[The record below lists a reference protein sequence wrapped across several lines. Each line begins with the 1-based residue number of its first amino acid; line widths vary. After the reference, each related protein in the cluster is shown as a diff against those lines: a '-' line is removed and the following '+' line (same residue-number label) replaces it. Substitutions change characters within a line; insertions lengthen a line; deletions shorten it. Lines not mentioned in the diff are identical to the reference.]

1 VLRAALRVNWKTLG
15 LERRMAMFK
24 RSTKSA
30 KGFDWAGLGWLF
42 LFFWYFSGITQLLIQ
57 LSGTSGFSGFRQ
69 AFFMS
74 ALWLAPMLVFPRQT
88 RVLAAVIGVVLWAC
102 SMASLGYFFVY
113 QQEFSQSVIF
123 IMFESNISEAGEY
136 LTQYFAWWIV
146 LAFIAHTALAIFL
159 WTRVRPVYL
168 PRGQALLAATA
179 ILVAIVGYPLVKQ
192 IARSETLA
200 DGIDRFETRIE
211 PAVPWQMIVAYRR
224 YTEQLDNMQGMLHS
238 ASQIPPLTNLKDAAA
253 GQPSTLVLVIG
264 ESTNRQRMSLYGYPR
279 ATTPELDKLRDQ
291 LAVFDN
297 VITPRPYTIEALQQ
311 VLTFAD
317 EENPDLYL
325 KTPSIVSMMKQ
336 AGYKTYWITNQQTM
350 TKRNTMLT
358 TFSEQADEQV
368 YLNNNRNQNARQY
381 DGDVLAPFS
390 KALADPAER
399 KFIVVH
405 LLGTHMSYQ
414 YRYPPSFDKFTDR
427 EGVPAGISD
436 DQLPTYNSYD
446 NAVLYNDFVV
456 SSLIKDYAKTDP
468 NGFLLYLSDHG
479 EDVFDSAGHST
490 LGRNEGKPT
499 APMYTIPFMAYASP
513 KWRESHSW
521 NFAGDLQRPY
531 SSSQLIH
538 TWADL
543 AGLSSTELDRSK
555 SLVSDSFKPRP
566 LLIGDPYQ
574 RQQKPLIDFS
584 LIKPKKAAATEV
596 VLQETPAL

>member
-146 LAFIAHTALAIFL
+146 LAFIAHTALSIFL

-279 ATTPELDKLRDQ
+279 TTTPELDKLRDQ

-427 EGVPAGISD
+427 EGVPASISD

-543 AGLSSTELDRSK
+543 AGLSSEELDRSK

-584 LIKPKKAAATEV
+584 LIKPKKAATTEV

>member
-1 VLRAALRVNWKTLG
+1 MAL
-15 LERRMAMFK
+15 FK
-24 RSTKSA
+24 RSSSAA
-30 KGFDWAGLGWLF
+30 KGFDWMGLLWLF

-57 LSGTSGFSGFRQ
+57 LTDTSGFSGFRQ

-74 ALWLAPMLVFPRQT
+74 GVWLAPMLLFPSRT
-88 RVLAAVIGVVLWAC
+88 KVMAAVIGVVLWAC

-123 IMFESNISEAGEY
+123 IMFESNPSEAVEY
-136 LTQYFAWWIV
+136 LTQYFAWWMV
-146 LAFIAHTALAIFL
+146 LAFLAHTAFAIFL
-159 WTRVRPVYL
+159 WTRLRPVYL
-168 PRGQALLAATA
+168 PRGQAMVAAAA

-192 IARSETLA
+192 ISRTDNLA
-200 DGIDRFETRIE
+200 EGLEKFETRIE
-211 PAVPWQMIVAYRR
+211 PAVPWQMVVAYRR
-224 YTEQLDNMQGMLHS
+224 YREQLDGMQGMLDS
-238 ASQIPPLTNLKDAAA
+238 VSKIPPLSNLKDSMAN
-253 GQPSTLVLVIG
+253 QPATLVLVIG

-279 ATTPELDKLRDQ
+279 QTTPELDKLKDQ
-291 LAVFDN
+291 LAVFNN

-325 KTPSIVSMMKQ
+325 KSPSLVSMMKQ
-336 AGYKTYWITNQQTM
+336 AGYKTFWITNQQTM

-381 DGDVLAPFS
+381 DGDVLEPFA
-390 KALADPAER
+390 KALADNAPR
-399 KFIVVH
+399 KLIVVH

-414 YRYPPSFDKFTDR
+414 YRYPPTFDKFTDR
-427 EGVPAGISD
+427 QGVPAGVRD
-436 DQLPTYNSYD
+436 DQVPTYNSYD

-479 EDVFDSAGHST
+479 EDVFDSAGHDT

-499 APMYTIPFMAYASP
+499 APMYTIPFMAWASP
-513 KWRESHSW
+513 KWRQTHDWS
-521 NFAGDLQRPY
+521 FASDLNRPY

-543 AGLSSTELDRSK
+543 AGLSFDEWDPSR
-555 SLVSDSFKPRP
+555 SLVNASFKARP
-566 LLIGDPYQ
+566 LLIGDPYA
-574 RQQKPLIDFS
+574 RQSKPLIDFS
-584 LIKPKKAAATEV
+584 LMKPKTPVETKV
-596 VLQETPAL
+596 VQQ

>member
-1 VLRAALRVNWKTLG
+1 
-15 LERRMAMFK
+15 MAMFK

-123 IMFESNISEAGEY
+123 IMFESNISEADEY

-238 ASQIPPLTNLKDAAA
+238 ASQIPPLSNLKDAAA

>member
-1 VLRAALRVNWKTLG
+1 
-15 LERRMAMFK
+15 MAMFK

-543 AGLSSTELDRSK
+543 AGLSSEELDRSK

-584 LIKPKKAAATEV
+584 LIKPKKAATTEV

>member
-1 VLRAALRVNWKTLG
+1 
-15 LERRMAMFK
+15 MAMFK

-42 LFFWYFSGITQLLIQ
+42 VFFWYFSGITQLLIQ

-74 ALWLAPMLVFPRQT
+74 ALWLAPVLVFPRQT
-88 RVLAAVIGVVLWAC
+88 RVMAAVIGVVLWAC

-146 LAFIAHTALAIFL
+146 LAFIAHTAVAIFL
-159 WTRVRPVYL
+159 WSRIRPVYL
-168 PRGQALLAATA
+168 PRAQALVAATA
-179 ILVAIVGYPLVKQ
+179 ILVAVIGYPLVKQ

-200 DGIDRFETRIE
+200 EGIDRFETRIE

-238 ASQIPPLTNLKDAAA
+238 ASQIPPLTNLKDAGA

-325 KTPSIVSMMKQ
+325 KTPSIVSVMKQ

-427 EGVPAGISD
+427 QGVPAGVSD

-513 KWRESHSW
+513 KWRESHIW
-521 NFAGDLQRPY
+521 DFAGDLQRPY

-543 AGLSSTELDRSK
+543 AGLSANELDRSK
-555 SLVSDSFKPRP
+555 SLVSDSFTPRP

-584 LIKPKKAAATEV
+584 LIKPKKPVATDV
-596 VLQETPAL
+596 VLQEKTAP

>member
-1 VLRAALRVNWKTLG
+1 
-15 LERRMAMFK
+15 MAMFK
-24 RSTKSA
+24 RSTTSA

-69 AFFMS
+69 AFFLS
-74 ALWLAPMLVFPRQT
+74 AVWLAPLLIFPRRT
-88 RVLAAVIGVVLWAC
+88 RLLAALIGVVLWAC
-102 SMASLGYFFVY
+102 SLASLGYFFIY

-146 LAFIAHTALAIFL
+146 LAFIAHTAVAIFL

-168 PRGQALLAATA
+168 PRAQALVAATA
-179 ILVAIVGYPLVKQ
+179 ILVAIIGYPLVKQ
-192 IARSETLA
+192 IARSDTLEDA
-200 DGIDRFETRIE
+200 IDRFESRIE
-211 PAVPWQMIVAYRR
+211 PAVPWQMIVGYHR
-224 YTEQLDNMQGMLHS
+224 YTQQLDNMQDMLDS
-238 ASQIPPLTNLKDAAA
+238 ASQIPPLTNLKDNMA

-279 ATTPELDKLRDQ
+279 NTTPELDKLRDQ

-325 KTPSIVSMMKQ
+325 KTPSVVSMMKQ

-381 DGDVLAPFS
+381 DGDVLAPFA

-414 YRYPPSFDKFTDR
+414 YRYPPTFEKFTDR
-427 EGVPAGISD
+427 QGVPAGISD
-436 DQLPTYNSYD
+436 DQLPIYNSYD

-479 EDVFDSAGHST
+479 EDVFDSAGHAT

-513 KWRESHSW
+513 KWRESHDW
-521 NFAGDLQRPY
+521 KFAGDLQRPY

-543 AGLSSTELDRSK
+543 AGLSFNELDRSK
-555 SLVSDSFKPRP
+555 SLVSDSFIPRP
-566 LLIGDPYQ
+566 LLIGNPYQ
-574 RQQKPLIDFS
+574 RAQKALIDFS
-584 LIKPKKAAATEV
+584 LIKPKKASPADV
-596 VLQETPAL
+596 VLQDKPAL

>member
-1 VLRAALRVNWKTLG
+1 
-15 LERRMAMFK
+15 MAMFK
-24 RSTKSA
+24 RSTTSA
-30 KGFDWAGLGWLF
+30 KGFDWAGLGWMF

-57 LSGTSGFSGFRQ
+57 LTGTSGFSGFRQ

-74 ALWLAPMLVFPRQT
+74 ALWLAPMLLFPHRT
-88 RVLAAVIGVVLWAC
+88 RLLAALIGVVLWAC
-102 SMASLGYFFVY
+102 SMASLGYFFIY

-136 LTQYFAWWIV
+136 ATQYFAWWIV

-159 WTRVRPVYL
+159 WTRLRPVYL
-168 PRGQALLAATA
+168 PRGQSILAATA
-179 ILVAIVGYPLVKQ
+179 IVLAVVGYPLVKQ
-192 IARSETLA
+192 IATNPTMELA
-200 DGIDRFETRIE
+200 IDGFESRVE

-224 YTEQLDNMQGMLHS
+224 YTEQLNSMQGMLTS
-238 ASQIPPLTNLKDAAA
+238 ASQIPPLKNLKDSMA

-279 ATTPELDKLRDQ
+279 NTTPELDKLRDQ

-325 KTPSIVSMMKQ
+325 KTPSIVSVMKQ

-368 YLNNNRNQNARQY
+368 SLNNNRNQTARQD
-381 DGDVLAPFS
+381 DGDVLAPFA
-390 KALADPAER
+390 KALAAPTES

-414 YRYPPSFDKFTDR
+414 YRYPPTFDKFTDR
-427 EGVPAGISD
+427 KGVPDAISD
-436 DQLPTYNSYD
+436 SQLEIYNSYD

-456 SSLIKDYAKTDP
+456 SSLIKEYAKAEP

-479 EDVFDSAGHST
+479 EDVYDSPGHTT
-490 LGRNEGKPT
+490 LGRNEAKPT
-499 APMYTIPFMAYASP
+499 LPMYTIPFMAYATP
-513 KWRESHSW
+513 KWKQTHNWDFTSIK
-521 NFAGDLQRPY
+521 NRPFT
-531 SSSQLIH
+531 SSQLIH
-538 TWADL
+538 TWAQL
-543 AGLSSTELDRSK
+543 AGLSFDELDTTK
-555 SLVSDSFKPRP
+555 SLVSFDFKERPRM
-566 LLIGDPYQ
+566 IGDPYQ
-574 RQQKPLIDFS
+574 QKGLTDFAHLENPAPAPGAVAQQ
-584 LIKPKKAAATEV
+584 
-596 VLQETPAL
+596 

>member
-1 VLRAALRVNWKTLG
+1 
-15 LERRMAMFK
+15 MAMFK

-30 KGFDWAGLGWLF
+30 KGFDWAGLGWMF

-57 LSGTSGFSGFRQ
+57 LTGTSGFSGFRQ

-74 ALWLAPMLVFPRQT
+74 ALWLAPMLLFPR
-88 RVLAAVIGVVLWAC
+88 RARLLAALIGVVLWAC
-102 SMASLGYFFVY
+102 SMASLGYFFIY

-136 LTQYFAWWIV
+136 ATQYFAWWIV

-168 PRGQALLAATA
+168 PRGRAMVAATA
-179 ILVAIVGYPLVKQ
+179 IVLAIVGYPLVKQ
-192 IARSETLA
+192 IATNDTLEQA
-200 DGIDRFETRIE
+200 IDGFETRVE

-224 YTEQLDNMQGMLHS
+224 YTQQLNNMQGMLDN
-238 ASQIPPLTNLKDAAA
+238 ASKIPPLSNFKDSMA

-279 ATTPELDKLRDQ
+279 KTTPELDKLRDQ
-291 LAVFDN
+291 LDVFDN

-317 EENPDLYL
+317 EEHPDLYL

-336 AGYKTYWITNQQTM
+336 AGYKTFWITNQQTM

-381 DGDVLAPFS
+381 DGDVLEPFS
-390 KALADPAER
+390 KALADKAER
-399 KFIVVH
+399 KLIVVH

-414 YRYPPSFDKFTDR
+414 YRYPPSFDTFTDR
-427 EGVPAGISD
+427 QGVPDGVND

-446 NAVLYNDFVV
+446 NAVRYNDFVV

-479 EDVFDSAGHST
+479 EDVFDSAGHDT

-499 APMYTIPFMAYASP
+499 APMYTIPFMTWASP
-513 KWRESHSW
+513 KWRATHDW
-521 NFAGDLQRPY
+521 NMQGDVQRPY

-543 AGLSSTELDRSK
+543 AGLSFDELDRSR

-574 RQQKPLIDFS
+574 RPQKALIDFS
-584 LIKPKKAAATEV
+584 LIKPKASTAPRNV
-596 VLQETPAL
+596 VQQ